1 MCFMGKLGLSA
12 VGLSFLVT
20 IIAIPTQIIMG
31 QTMSMIAGNLDYP
44 SVIMANLG
52 ESTYNWA
59 PITADVNALLQG
71 DFAAA
76 AVLISLG
83 AGIGKVSPT
92 QVALMTIL
100 EVIF

>member
-1 MCFMGKLGLSA
+1 MSKLGMSA

-20 IIAIPTQIIMG
+20 VIAIPTQIIMG
-31 QTMSMIAGNLDYP
+31 QTMSMIAQNTDYP
-44 SVIMANLG
+44 SVALANAG
-52 ESTYNWA
+52 ESTYTWS
-59 PITADVNALLQG
+59 PIIADINALLQG

-83 AGIGKVSPT
+83 AVIGKVSPS

-100 EVIF
+100 EVIC